1 MKPSGG
7 EDARSADGA
16 MEDSAGRARL
26 RIGRLVRLQT
36 AMRERSFEACLL
48 FNEPN
53 VRYATGASAMPIW
66 SNTTFVRCAL
76 VPAEGRP
83 ILFEHPNSMHLFRG
97 LEADVRPMHAW
108 EFYDDTAAH
117 AAIFARETVAAL
129 RELGVSSDRLAVDRL
144 GTPGFL
150 ALEREGITLVDS
162 APATTSAREIKTTEE
177 IALLELNGAIL
188 MEMLAG
194 FERALAPGIRER
206 ELLAI
211 LADTLLRR
219 GGEHLATSTVC
230 SGPNT
235 NPWRAEAT
243 ARAVQAGDLVYV
255 DTDAVGVEGYF
266 FCVSRTFLCGGR
278 PPTPAQREVYRVA
291 HDWLE
296 ELRGM
301 VRPGLTCR
309 ELATKAPRLPRRFM
323 PQRYEVMIHGIGLEE
338 ESPSVSYPDDPQP
351 NGDRVLQEN
360 MALVVELYCGELGG
374 REGVKLGDEVLVTS
388 GGVKVLV
395 PYPFCGELLR

>member
-1 MKPSGG
+1 LNDPI
-7 EDARSADGA
+7 D
-16 MEDSAGRARL
+16 RARL
-26 RIGRLVRLQT
+26 RIGRLERLQT
-36 AMRERSFEACLL
+36 TMQKQGFEACLL

-76 VPAEGRP
+76 VPQRGRP

-97 LEADVRPMHAW
+97 FEAEVRPMHAW
-108 EFYDDTAAH
+108 EFYDDTVEH
-117 AAIFARETVAAL
+117 ASVFARQTVDAL
-129 RELGVSSDRLAVDRL
+129 RDLGVTSKRLAVDRL

-150 ALEREGITLVDS
+150 ALEREGIIVIDS
-162 APATTSAREIKTTEE
+162 APVTSAAREVKTPEE
-177 IALLELNGAIL
+177 IALFELNGGIL
-188 MEMLAG
+188 MEMLANL
-194 FERALAPGIRER
+194 ERVIAPGVRER

-230 SGPNT
+230 SGSNT

-243 ARAVQAGDLVYV
+243 ARALEPGDLVYV
-255 DTDAVGVEGYF
+255 DTDAIGIEGYF

-278 PPTPAQREVYRVA
+278 AATSGQRAIYRAA
-291 HDWLE
+291 HDWLMATRE
-296 ELRGM
+296 M
-301 VRPGLTCR
+301 MKPGVTCR
-309 ELATKAPRLPRRFM
+309 ELAAKAPRLPARFM

-338 ESPSVSYPDDPQP
+338 ESPSVAYPDDAQP

-360 MALVVELYCGELGG
+360 MALVVELYCGEVGA
-374 REGVKLGDEVLVTS
+374 REGVKLGDQVLMTS
-388 GGVKVLV
+388 TGVKVLV
-395 PYPFCGELLR
+395 PYPFCDLLLV

>member
-1 MKPSGG
+1 
-7 EDARSADGA
+7 
-16 MEDSAGRARL
+16 MENTIDRARL
-26 RIGRLVRLQT
+26 RIGRLERLQAT
-36 AMRERSFEACLL
+36 MRAHDVEACLL

-76 VPAEGRP
+76 VPAAGRP
-83 ILFEHPNSMHLFRG
+83 ILFEHANSLHLFRG

-108 EFYDDTAAH
+108 EFYDDAPAH
-117 AAIFARETVAAL
+117 AAIFARETIAAL
-129 RELGVSSDRLAVDRL
+129 RELGVASSRLAVDRL

-150 ALEREGITLVDS
+150 ALEREGIAMVDS
-162 APATTSAREIKTTEE
+162 APVTMAAREIKTPEE
-177 IALLELNGAIL
+177 VALFELNGAIL
-188 MEMLAG
+188 MEMLRA
-194 FERALAPGIRER
+194 FERAIIPGVRER

-243 ARAVQAGDLVYV
+243 ARAVEPGDLVYV
-255 DTDAVGVEGYF
+255 DTDAIGIEGYF

-278 PPTPAQREVYRVA
+278 PPTPAQREVYRTA
-291 HDWLE
+291 HDWLLA
-296 ELRGM
+296 LREM

-309 ELATKAPRLPRRFM
+309 ELAAKAPRLPGKFM
-323 PQRYEVMIHGIGLEE
+323 PQRYEVMIHSVGLEE
-338 ESPSVSYPDDPQP
+338 ESPSVAYPDDPQP

-360 MALVVELYCGELGG
+360 MALVVELYCGEVGG
-374 REGVKLGDEVLVTS
+374 RDGVKLGDQVLVTP

-395 PYPFCGELLR
+395 PYPFCDTLLG

>member
-1 MKPSGG
+1 MLMDNPV
-7 EDARSADGA
+7 D
-16 MEDSAGRARL
+16 RARL
-26 RIGRLVRLQT
+26 RIGRLERLQA
-36 AMRERSFEACLL
+36 AMRTQGLEACLL

-97 LEADVRPMHAW
+97 IEAEVRPMHAW

-117 AAIFARETVAAL
+117 AAIFARQTVAAL
-129 RELGVSSDRLAVDRL
+129 RERGVSSSRLAVDRL

-150 ALEREGITLVDS
+150 ALEREGLAIADS
-162 APATTSAREIKTTEE
+162 APVTTAAREIKTPEE
-177 IALLELNGAIL
+177 IALFELNGAIL
-188 MEMLAG
+188 MEMLAN
-194 FERALAPGIRER
+194 FERGLAPGVRER
-206 ELLAI
+206 DLLAI

-243 ARAVQAGDLVYV
+243 GRAIEPGDLVYV
-255 DTDAVGVEGYF
+255 DTDTIGVEGYF

-278 PPTPAQREVYRVA
+278 PPTPAQREVYRAA
-291 HDWLE
+291 HDWLLGLR
-296 ELRGM
+296 ELI
-301 VRPGLTCR
+301 RPGITCR
-309 ELATKAPRLPRRFM
+309 ELAARAPRLPGKFM
-323 PQRYEVMIHGIGLEE
+323 PQRYEVMIHSVGLEE
-338 ESPSVSYPDDPQP
+338 ESPSVAYPDDPQP
-351 NGDRVLQEN
+351 NGERVLQEN
-360 MALVVELYCGELGG
+360 MALVAELYCGEVGG
-374 REGVKLGDEVLVTS
+374 RDGVKLGDEVLVTS
-388 GGVKVLV
+388 KGVKVLV
-395 PYPFCGELLR
+395 PYPWCDALLG